1 LRDNFE
7 KERRGELDTLGGQ
20 VEKIEFIQ
28 ETIDNLEAFFQYKLD
43 NIRLGQS

>member
-1 LRDNFE
+1 MKDNFE
-7 KERRGELDTLGGQ
+7 KERTGELENLGGE

-28 ETIDNLEAFFQYKLD
+28 ETIDNLDAFFQYKLD